1 MINVRKL
8 SVFFICIFLS
18 FRFAIGAAA
27 KSPPLRVFLADRE
40 RLAEA
45 KRRLE
50 RGDPRLKPSLK
61 KLLREADRALGA
73 GPFSVMQ
80 KKMVPPSGDKH
91 DYMSVGPYWW
101 PDPSKPEGKPF
112 IRRDGEVNP
121 LRNTYDNVPLGKMR
135 SSVNTLSLAFYFSGK
150 EAYAEHATRLVRT
163 WFLDPETRM
172 NPNLEFGQAI
182 PGRCDGR
189 GIGIIDTS
197 GLPTLCDSVGLL
209 RDSAAWTPRDQKALQ
224 DWFRKYLHWL
234 RTSSHGRY
242 ESKTRNNHATWY
254 DVQVASFAL
263 FTGQVD
269 VAREVL
275 EAVGMRRIATQ
286 ITPDGRQPLELR
298 RTKSFDYSVGN
309 LRGMFELARL
319 AEHVGVDL
327 WHFETEGDGRS
338 IRGALDWLI
347 PYAVENKKWPAKQI
361 KRLRPSKFFPLL
373 RRAAAAYR
381 EPRYE
386 MMISRLPG
394 VDPADR
400 IHLFWPPE
408 F

>member
-121 LRNTYDNVPLGKMR
+121 LRHTYDNVPLGKMR

-254 DVQVASFAL
+254 DVQVASFAN
-263 FTGQVD
+263 
-269 VAREVL
+269 RC
-275 EAVGMRRIATQ
+275 
-286 ITPDGRQPLELR
+286 
-298 RTKSFDYSVGN
+298 
-309 LRGMFELARL
+309 FE
-319 AEHVGVDL
+319 
-327 WHFETEGDGRS
+327 
-338 IRGALDWLI
+338 
-347 PYAVENKKWPAKQI
+347 PA
-361 KRLRPSKFFPLL
+361 S
-373 RRAAAAYR
+373 
-381 EPRYE
+381 
-386 MMISRLPG
+386 
-394 VDPADR
+394 
-400 IHLFWPPE
+400 HW
-408 F
+408 